1 MFTAYLWVDGTG
13 FDADAFQR
21 DVGAKFG
28 GSVGSRK
35 RMRDGVVESG
45 PKYWTSRMIPI
56 ESGDPEDKLVELLT
70 QLKPEL
76 IKLRAVPGVRLV
88 VELVQEIKNLQ
99 SVRGVFFSTA
109 TLQLLAEMGV
119 GLDIDIVRH
128 VPNKPLSA

>member
-1 MFTAYLWVDGTG
+1 MEVDYVYSVLVGG
-13 FDADAFQR
+13 RHRIDADAFQR

-70 QLKPEL
+70 QL
-76 IKLRAVPGVRLV
+76 
-88 VELVQEIKNLQ
+88 NQ
-99 SVRGVFFSTA
+99 S
-109 TLQLLAEMGV
+109 Q
-119 GLDIDIVRH
+119 
-128 VPNKPLSA
+128 